1 MQTDVAVTSPE
12 ISRSRPADSHDW
24 RSFIIPVLV
33 LAAAYYTAF
42 DWMVRAWTLQGSNYS
57 HGFWVPLVVGYF
69 LWDKRA
75 TLSAVPKRG
84 HARGLWYIGA
94 AMALHLAGLIL
105 DIHVFSGLSLFP
117 LFWGL
122 ALYYFGPYVLKEVFY
137 PSLFM
142 IFMIPLPLIQAV
154 VSIKLQTIS
163 AIAASAVLTLLGFPV
178 LREGTMM
185 ALPSFQL
192 FVEAPCSG
200 LNTIFSL
207 IFVGSVVA
215 YLARGAWWRKAVL
228 LLSAVPIAVLANIFR
243 ITMIGLLGEYYGEE
257 VAMGVFHNFS
267 GVIMYSIG
275 LALFLAEAW
284 LLRVK
289 FTSAEGAA

>member
-1 MQTDVAVTSPE
+1 MTSTSQSPQ
-12 ISRSRPADSHDW
+12 SRPADVCDF
-24 RSFIIPVLV
+24 RTLVIPGLV
-33 LAAAYYTAF
+33 LAALYYSAF

-57 HGFWVPLVVGYF
+57 HGFWVPIVIAYF
-69 LWDKRA
+69 LWDKRPS
-75 TLSAVPKRG
+75 LSAVPKRMEP
-84 HARGLWYIGA
+84 RGLWYIAA
-94 AMALHLAGLIL
+94 AMALHLAGLVL
-105 DIHVFSGLSLFP
+105 DVHVLSGLSLFP

-122 ALYYFGPYVLKEVFY
+122 ALYYFGPHVLREAFY

-154 VSIKLQTIS
+154 LSIKLQTLS
-163 AIAASAVLTLLGFPV
+163 AIAASLVLSLMGFPV
-178 LREGTMM
+178 AREGTMM
-185 ALPSFQL
+185 MLPTFQL

-215 YLARGAWWRKAVL
+215 YLARGSFWRKVVL
-228 LLSAVPIAVLANIFR
+228 LVSAVPIAVLANIFR
-243 ITMIGLLGEYYGEE
+243 IVAIGLLGEYYGEE

-275 LALFLAEAW
+275 LILFLAEAW

-289 FTSAEGAA
+289 FTSSEGTA

>member
-1 MQTDVAVTSPE
+1 MTSTSQSPQ
-12 ISRSRPADSHDW
+12 SRASEGCELRTLV
-24 RSFIIPVLV
+24 IPGLV
-33 LAAAYYTAF
+33 LAALYYSAF

-57 HGFWVPLVVGYF
+57 HGFWVPIVIAYF
-69 LWDKRA
+69 LWDKRSS
-75 TLSAVPKRG
+75 LSAVPKRTEP
-84 HARGLWYIGA
+84 RGLWYIAGA
-94 AMALHLAGLIL
+94 MLLHLAGLIL
-105 DIHVFSGLSLFP
+105 DVHVLSGLSLFP

-122 ALYYFGPYVLKEVFY
+122 ALYYFGPHVLREAFC

-154 VSIKLQTIS
+154 LSIKLQTLS
-163 AIAASAVLTLLGFPV
+163 AIAASLVLSLMGFPV
-178 LREGTMM
+178 VREGTMM
-185 ALPSFQL
+185 MMPTFQL

-215 YLARGAWWRKAVL
+215 YLARGSFWRKAVL
-228 LLSAVPIAVLANIFR
+228 LVSAVPIAVLANIFR
-243 ITMIGLLGEYYGEE
+243 IVAIGLLGEYYGEE

-275 LALFLAEAW
+275 LILFLAEAW

-289 FTSAEGAA
+289 FTSSEGTA